1 MEEGKEVQVERRGIQ
16 LNYVT
21 FKTDW
26 KVYED

>member
-1 MEEGKEVQVERRGIQ
+1 MAEGKEIQVERRGIQ

-26 KVYED
+26 RVNE